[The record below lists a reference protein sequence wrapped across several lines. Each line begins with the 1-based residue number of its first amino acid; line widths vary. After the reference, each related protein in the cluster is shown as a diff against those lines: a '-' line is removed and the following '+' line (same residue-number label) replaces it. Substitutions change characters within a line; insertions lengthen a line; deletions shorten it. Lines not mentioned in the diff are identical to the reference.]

1 MPVLSLS
8 TANARRRSSRV
19 KLGLELLETRSLL
32 SHAGT
37 STTAAHAAETAASP
51 VAITSSEQAELQA
64 ATAAAMP
71 VSANGAPGFNPS
83 YRGVKRPMFH
93 AVTARAQFFPPQ
105 GFVFTGVVAGS
116 INTSQDGV
124 FVFGVNRGGATAPG
138 PFPGRPNITFDA
150 EVIVA
155 TNSNGVAAQVK
166 ILNNQGHVTRTV
178 ALPLSAIVFS
188 KTHVGV
194 FVPANLLP
202 STSPP
207 GTTDPNQNYSFA
219 FWTGTSNFANSQI
232 ASFAPQSSNA
242 PFEVKSSLPAV
253 LPRVSV
259 PG

>member
-8 TANARRRSSRV
+8 TANARRRSSRL

-37 STTAAHAAETAASP
+37 PTTNAHAAITAANP

-64 ATAAAMP
+64 ATEAAVPAS
-71 VSANGAPGFNPS
+71 VNGSPGFNPS

-93 AVTARAQFFPPQ
+93 AVTARGQFFPPQ
-105 GFVFTGVVAGS
+105 GFVFTGVAAGS

-155 TNSNGVAAQVK
+155 TNSDGVAAEVK
-166 ILNNQGHVTRTV
+166 ILNNQGRVTKTV
-178 ALPLSAIVFS
+178 ALPLNAIVFS

-194 FVPANLLP
+194 FVPADLLP

-207 GTTDPNQNYSFA
+207 GTTDPDQNYSFA
-219 FWTGTSNFANSQI
+219 FWAGTSNFAPSQI
-232 ASFAPQSSNA
+232 ASFAPEFSNA
-242 PFEVKSSLPAV
+242 PFELKSSPPPLLPGLSLV
-253 LPRVSV
+253 
-259 PG
+259 

>member
-19 KLGLELLETRSLL
+19 NLGLELLETRSLL

-37 STTAAHAAETAASP
+37 STIHAHAAETATNP
-51 VAITSSEQAELQA
+51 VAITSAEQAELQA
-64 ATAAAMP
+64 ATEAAVPA
-71 VSANGAPGFNPS
+71 SASGVPGFNPS
-83 YRGVKRPMFH
+83 FRGVKRPMFH
-93 AVTARAQFFPPQ
+93 AVTARGQFFPPQ

-138 PFPGRPNITFDA
+138 PFPGRPGIAFDA

-155 TNSNGVAAQVK
+155 TNSDGVAAEVK
-166 ILNNQGHVTRTV
+166 ILNNQGRVTKTV
-178 ALPLSAIVFS
+178 ALPLDAIVFS
-188 KTHVGV
+188 NDHVGV

-207 GTTDPNQNYSFA
+207 GTADPNQNYSFA
-219 FWTGTSNFANSQI
+219 FWAGTSNFAPSQI
-232 ASFAPQSSNA
+232 ASFAPQSSTV
-242 PFEVKSSLPAV
+242 PFELKSSPPALLPGLSLV
-253 LPRVSV
+253 
-259 PG
+259 